1 MPLLT
6 GANNMQHDSNAFDF
20 TAYGGRDYGVE
31 SPTVPSTTTTTAKQ
45 TARAMRVWLE
55 NKGKLEASG
64 FYAGKTYTAL
74 YGAGV
79 VVLTL
84 DATGS
89 GKVSSCKRGDTVR
102 PIIDLHNGKVA
113 TSFTGG
119 AALLV
124 TYSAGSIT
132 IKQQA

>member
-1 MPLLT
+1 
-6 GANNMQHDSNAFDF
+6 MQTTDSNFDWN
-20 TAYGGRDYGVE
+20 TYGGRDYGIE
-31 SPTVPSTTTTTAKQ
+31 SPSIPSTSATTAKQ
-45 TARAMRVWLE
+45 TTRAVRVWLE

-84 DATGS
+84 DVTGS
-89 GKVSSCKRGDTVR
+89 GTVSSCKRVDSVR

-113 TSFTGG
+113 STFTAG